1 MPQSAHLSA
10 GRWVQWLFGQCPNEL
25 LYFYVGASLRWLIII
40 EVTTVMLWQVHSA
53 LLIVQLMV
61 ELLHCMVEEL
71 KSQLARNNSKKTRI
85 RLEAAVRVSLRSS
98 KYRWHRWADGTTP
111 MVTSQAETDVNMAE
125 QKPCQ
130 LCGWSCSAPP
140 TSQVCQSFCIG
151 SLLDQKRYR

>member
-1 MPQSAHLSA
+1 M
-10 GRWVQWLFGQCPNEL
+10 
-25 LYFYVGASLRWLIII
+25 
-40 EVTTVMLWQVHSA
+40 HSA

-98 KYRWHRWADGTTP
+98 KHRWHRRAEGTTA

-130 LCGWSCSAPP
+130 LCG
-140 TSQVCQSFCIG
+140 
-151 SLLDQKRYR
+151 